1 MDGEAIV
8 AVSAA
13 VVALVQLLKWA
24 LIPDRYGPVA
34 VLGLA
39 VLGVALWAYAEGDFS
54 RARSFQ
60 YFAGWIAVATSAAGI
75 FGFTRAAAEGVVR
88 AMPPPGGS
96 AGGSATTT
104 EK

>member
-1 MDGEAIV
+1 MDAEAIV
-8 AVSAA
+8 SVSAA
-13 VVALVQLLKWA
+13 VVAITQLLKWA
-24 LIPDRYGPVA
+24 LIPDRYGPMA

-39 VLGVALWAYAEGDFS
+39 ALGVGLWGWSVGHFERALA
-54 RARSFQ
+54 FQ
-60 YFAGWIAVATSAAGI
+60 YFAGWIAVATSSAGV
-75 FGFTRAAAEGVVR
+75 FGFTRAAAEGVIR